1 MERLARLP
9 LLVAALAGLASAA
22 PARATVFLTPA
33 RALEEA
39 FPGARCV
46 RRATVL
52 TEAQAREVQRRAQVR
67 VTSKLVTE
75 YNAWRGDTLVGTAYF
90 DTRTVRTMPATFLVV
105 VRPDSTVGRVEIL
118 AFHEPPDY
126 QPPRRWLDTFERRR
140 LSERL
145 RPRGDVRNLSGATLS
160 SRAVAE
166 SVRLALALHA
176 VLPAASR
183 PAGTSR

>member
-1 MERLARLP
+1 LERGARIS
-9 LLVAALAGLASAA
+9 LLGLALAGFVSATLASAA
-22 PARATVFLTPA
+22 VFLSPA

-52 TEAQAREVQRRAQVR
+52 TDDQLRAVQQRAQVR

-75 YNAWRGDTLVGTAYF
+75 YRAWRGDSLLGTAYF
-90 DTRTVRTMPATFLVV
+90 DTRIVRTMPATFMTV
-105 VRPDSTVGRVEIL
+105 VRPDTTVGRVEIL

-140 LSERL
+140 LNDRL
-145 RPRGDVRNLSGATLS
+145 RPRADIRNLSGATLS
-160 SRAVAE
+160 SRAVSE
-166 SVRLALALHA
+166 SVRLALAYYA
-176 VLPAASR
+176 VLPAPPR
-183 PAGTSR
+183 PGR